1 MKKQISTEQNKSN
14 IQEVIQLL
22 RKTPA
27 RLESLSRGLSEQELR
42 SPLGSGE
49 RTPTEILA
57 HIINCEALTS
67 ESIYLALL
75 RNEPLLVGLHA
86 ERDLGKLLR
95 FDTLP
100 FLDLLAY
107 FKLRRAVLLRVLES
121 LTEQKWSRV
130 VQEAGKQRRESVYWR
145 ARGQALHELEH
156 LVDLENKLEN
166 SS

>member
-1 MKKQISTEQNKSN
+1 MKKQIPTEQNESN
-14 IQEVIQLL
+14 IEEVLRLL
-22 RKTPA
+22 RETPA
-27 RLESLSRGLSEQELR
+27 KLESLSTELSEEQLQTAIG
-42 SPLGSGE
+42 PGE

-57 HIINCEALTS
+57 HLINCEALTS

-75 RNEPLLVGLHA
+75 RNEPLLAGLHA

-95 FDTLP
+95 LDELP

-107 FKLRRAVLLRVLES
+107 FKLRRKVLLRILGS
-121 LTEQKWSRV
+121 LTEKQWSRV
-130 VQEAGKQRRESVYWR
+130 VREAGKQRRESVYWR

-156 LVDLENKLEN
+156 LMELENKLEK